1 MKQFYGKKVLVTGA
15 AGGIGRLMAL
25 AFASRGSE
33 VIVADRDI
41 DKAQKVVDEIHRIGR
56 QAWAY
61 QVDVSQPEQVVAFRA
76 QVKREVGKI
85 DVLVNNA
92 GVVFGGVFEMVPLEK
107 HMQTYA
113 VNTAG
118 LVAMTHA
125 FFTDLLES
133 PDSHILNI
141 ASASGFVG
149 LPYGA
154 TYASSKWA
162 VIGFSE
168 SIRLELAE
176 RGFDQV
182 GVTTVCPGY
191 ISTGMFEGVEPNRLL
206 PFLTPEKIVNSIM
219 DVVERNAPFVKE
231 PFMVKSSEL
240 LKGILPQKL
249 WDKTAGMLGIST
261 GMMHWKGHG
270 R

>member
-25 AFASRGSE
+25 AFASRGSD
-33 VIVADRDI
+33 VILADI
-41 DKAQKVVDEIHRIGR
+41 DLEKAEKVAEEIRRISR

-61 QVDVSQPEQVVAFRA
+61 RVDVSDSAQVTAFR
-76 QVKREVGKI
+76 QRVRQEVGRI

-92 GVVFGGVFEMVPLEK
+92 GVVYGGVFEMVSLEK
-107 HMQTYA
+107 HLRTFS
-113 VNTAG
+113 VNTSG

-133 PDSHILNI
+133 QDSHILNI

-154 TYASSKWA
+154 TFAASKWA

-191 ISTGMFEGVEPNRLL
+191 ITTGAFEGAQAPRLL
-206 PFLTPEKIVNSIM
+206 PFLTPERIVNSIM
-219 DVVERNAPFVKE
+219 EGVEKNAPFVKE

-240 LKGILPQKL
+240 LKGILPQKV
-249 WDKTAGMLGIST
+249 WDRTANFLGIST
-261 GMMHWKGHG
+261 SMMHWKGHG

>member
-15 AGGIGRLMAL
+15 ASGIGRLMAL
-25 AFASRGSE
+25 AFAGRGADI
-33 VIVADRDI
+33 IVTDLHLEG
-41 DKAQKVVDEIHRIGR
+41 AQKVAQEIQAVGR

-61 QVDVSQPEQVVAFRA
+61 SVDVANIEAIKLFRQ
-76 QVKREVGKI
+76 QVKTDLGKI
-85 DVLVNNA
+85 DGLVNNA

-107 HMQTYA
+107 HLLTYQ
-113 VNTAG
+113 VNTMG

-125 FFTDLLES
+125 FFSDLLES
-133 PDSHILNI
+133 SDSHLVNI
-141 ASASGFVG
+141 ASASGYIG
-149 LPYGA
+149 MPYGT

-176 RGFDQV
+176 RGFEQV

-191 ISTGMFEGVEPNRLL
+191 ITTGMFDGIKAPSLL
-206 PFLTPEKIVNSIM
+206 PLLTPEKIVAKIM
-219 DVVERNAPFVKE
+219 AGIETNAPFVKE
-231 PFMVKSSEL
+231 PFAVKSVD
-240 LKGILPQKL
+240 ILRAALSQKL
-249 WDKTAGMLGIST
+249 WDKTAKMLGIST
-261 GMMHWKGHG
+261 SMMQWKSHI